1 MKHFNFKSLAFYGV
15 AIASVLILF
24 KVVTAYGE
32 TNLKAPAPISG
43 SYRMKLAQNLS
54 ICPKSSELIL
64 DIQQSGI
71 YLNGSLLP
79 ANVNEQQA
87 RSGEKSP
94 SLTGKIS
101 NQQITLAGKI
111 TKLCNPQGATPLE
124 EVTIQSQV
132 HKESLK
138 GQLILESK
146 QPYSPAFGFIP
157 EQIAFTAQR
166 LAPAQEQSSSH

>member
-1 MKHFNFKSLAFYGV
+1 MMNHFNFKSLAFYGV

-43 SYRMKLAQNLS
+43 SYPMKLAQNLPN
-54 ICPKSSELIL
+54 CPKSSELIL

-79 ANVNEQQA
+79 AKVDAQQA
-87 RSGEKSP
+87 RSSEKRP

-101 NQQITLAGKI
+101 NQQLTLAGTVPKS
-111 TKLCNPQGATPLE
+111 TFCNNQPQQ
-124 EVTIQSQV
+124 VNIQSLVQGENLAG
-132 HKESLK
+132 KLT
-138 GQLILESK
+138 LNT
-146 QPYSPAFGFIP
+146 IP
-157 EQIAFTAQR
+157 KQIAFTAQR